1 MIQPKTNSYIKVSV
15 GPSRQKK
22 DITVKNIFLCV
33 AACLLI
39 LGLFAVVGQ
48 IATYGLE
55 RVLTYKPTK
64 AYTLDLFKGN

>member
-1 MIQPKTNSYIKVSV
+1 MAHPAWFG
-15 GPSRQKK
+15 GPQKK
-22 DITVKNIFLCV
+22 DITIKDIFLCI

-39 LGLFAVVGQ
+39 FGIFAVVGQ